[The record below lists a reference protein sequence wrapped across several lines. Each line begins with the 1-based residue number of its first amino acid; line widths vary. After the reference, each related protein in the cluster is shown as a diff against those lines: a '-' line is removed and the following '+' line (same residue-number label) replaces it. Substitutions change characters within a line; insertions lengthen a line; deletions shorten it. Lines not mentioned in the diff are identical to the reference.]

1 MKDSQ
6 ITHLIRLRDEK
17 GISLLYDKYANA
29 LYGVIERILNN
40 SGLSEEVLSQTML
53 KAWNKIDSFD
63 VQKSSLFTWL
73 MAIARNSAIDK
84 RRLKSFEFSQK
95 TDSITSPVYN
105 VAAVKSSTN
114 TDAMRILGLLDDK
127 YKQVLNKIYLEGYSQ
142 SEAAELLEIPLGTV
156 KTRVRNAIQILREEL
171 KDEKSLF
178 FGIILLVIIL
188 TILG

>member
-6 ITHLIRLRDEK
+6 ITHLIRNRDEK

-40 SGLSEEVLSQTML
+40 PGLSEEVLSQTML

-63 VQKSSLFTWL
+63 IQKSTLFTWL

-84 RRLKSFEFSQK
+84 RRLKSFENNHK
-95 TDSITSPVYN
+95 TDSISSPVYN
-105 VAAVKSSTN
+105 IVATEADSNIDTLK
-114 TDAMRILGLLDDK
+114 ILGLLDEK
-127 YKQVLNKIYLEGYSQ
+127 YKVVLNKVYLEGYSQ
-142 SEAAELLEIPLGTV
+142 SEAAELLDIPLGTV
-156 KTRVRNAIQILREEL
+156 KTRVRTAIQILREEL

-178 FGIILLVIIL
+178 FSIILLLILLII
-188 TILG
+188 G